1 MSKGLASLYPGNVL
15 NLDDMGLTHI
25 MKSSGE
31 RVSPWY
37 IPRLN
42 CMGSVSTTPD

>member
-1 MSKGLASLYPGNVL
+1 MSKGLVSLYPGNVL
-15 NLDDMGLTHI
+15 SFYDMGFAHI
-25 MKSSGE
+25 MKSSGQ

-42 CMGSVSTTPD
+42 CMGSISATPD